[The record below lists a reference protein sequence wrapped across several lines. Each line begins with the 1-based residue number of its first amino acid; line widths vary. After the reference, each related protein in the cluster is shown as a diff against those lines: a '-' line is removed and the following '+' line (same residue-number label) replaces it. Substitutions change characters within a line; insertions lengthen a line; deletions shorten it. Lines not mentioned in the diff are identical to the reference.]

1 MKYKV
6 PTGNSLFYKFRLAIA
21 DKLIFSKWREALGGQ
36 IEIIVSGGA
45 ALQPRLAVIFNAAGL
60 PVVEGYGMTESAPVI
75 TVNRMP
81 ATGDIRV
88 GTVGLPLPGVEVK
101 IAEDGEI
108 LCKGPNVMLGYFR
121 EPASTAEVIDAD
133 GWLHTGDIG
142 IIVEDR
148 FLKITDRK
156 KEMFK
161 LSSGKYIAP
170 QAIENKLKE
179 SQFIEQA
186 MVIGENQKFASA
198 ILSPNFNFLHNWA
211 MRHNIEF
218 RDNIELIQIPQ
229 VQARY
234 QRVVIETNKNLG
246 LTEQIK
252 RFRLVYEEW
261 SPSTGELSPTLKLKR
276 KFLMTRY
283 EKIVDEIFSLQKN
296 GD

>member
-1 MKYKV
+1 
-6 PTGNSLFYKFRLAIA
+6 
-21 DKLIFSKWREALGGQ
+21 
-36 IEIIVSGGA
+36 
-45 ALQPRLAVIFNAAGL
+45 
-60 PVVEGYGMTESAPVI
+60 
-75 TVNRMP
+75 
-81 ATGDIRV
+81 
-88 GTVGLPLPGVEVK
+88 
-101 IAEDGEI
+101 
-108 LCKGPNVMLGYFR
+108 
-121 EPASTAEVIDAD
+121 
-133 GWLHTGDIG
+133 
-142 IIVEDR
+142 
-148 FLKITDRK
+148 
-156 KEMFK
+156 
-161 LSSGKYIAP
+161 
-170 QAIENKLKE
+170 
-179 SQFIEQA
+179 